1 MAIKFDKVSRTF
13 YLDGKDITYSFFINE
28 YDYAEHLYYGK
39 NIGHDDLRYTRG
51 TFGGSA
57 VVKLSRSDV
66 KTAVKSYNHFGSEL
80 TFHGTG
86 DYREP
91 MVEVVN
97 PAGDRLTQLL
107 YDSHEILS
115 GKPAIKGI

>member
-1 MAIKFDKVSRTF
+1 MIHESNH
-13 YLDGKDITYSFFINE
+13 FFLLNTANTS
-28 YDYAEHLYYGK
+28 YAFRVMETGHLEHLYYGK
-39 NIGHDDLRYTRG
+39 TIGHDDLRYTRG